1 MDCPNCSDYDDRMEL
16 EPVTRPHDNRNYE
29 CPRCGYSEE
38 R

>member
-16 EPVTRPHDNRNYE
+16 GLVTHPQGNRNYE